1 MKINWRKVWVGV
13 KIALG
18 VAIKLNDAKVI
29 RVKELDKAT
38 PIIEAIRGAIEAEKP
53 KP

>member
-1 MKINWRKVWVGV
+1 MKVPWKRIWTGL
-13 KIALG
+13 KIVVG

-38 PIIEAIRGAIEAEKP
+38 PIIEAIQKERERQKP
-53 KP
+53 